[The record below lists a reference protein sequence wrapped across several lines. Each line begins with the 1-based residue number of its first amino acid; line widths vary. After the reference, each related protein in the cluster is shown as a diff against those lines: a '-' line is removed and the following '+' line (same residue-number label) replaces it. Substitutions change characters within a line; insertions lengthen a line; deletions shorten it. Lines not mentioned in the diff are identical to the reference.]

1 MKQNLDQITNGLN
14 IELIKKIT
22 DETSDSKYKDEILH
36 NRMEEKHNPNF
47 NYLCCVVKEKM
58 KDRKIE
64 YMLDDN
70 IVELIAC
77 NCRNNEDII
86 ERIVTALWASNEIE
100 KTINYTP
107 EIILERVIEYLIL
120 DLREIDNS
128 IIINIIK
135 EVVANKYGI
144 TTEDLISRSKAPEIL
159 YPRKIAM
166 YLCRLLTNAYVP
178 TISRKHFGDRDP
190 ILLLDICEQIAEDLT
205 NNPTLVSEINDIIS
219 QVDISLKSG
228 FKS

>member
-1 MKQNLDQITNGLN
+1 MKQNLDQITN

-128 IIINIIK
+128 TIINIIK
-135 EVVANKYGI
+135 EN
-144 TTEDLISRSKAPEIL
+144 
-159 YPRKIAM
+159 
-166 YLCRLLTNAYVP
+166 
-178 TISRKHFGDRDP
+178 
-190 ILLLDICEQIAEDLT
+190 
-205 NNPTLVSEINDIIS
+205 SEIDFIYLRGNHDINNFLEGEEKLQNIKTFEEEWKQYNKRS
-219 QVDISLKSG
+219 SC
-228 FKS
+228 